1 MAIFA
6 TIFFASLVTIF
17 YIYAGYP
24 IVLWVMKALKMNDLP
39 RKHAIEP
46 TVTILVPA
54 YNEASCIQDTIMNKL
69 SLEYPSDK
77 FEVLVVSD
85 GSTDGTDE
93 IVRRIGSD
101 KVRLLR
107 QEPRAGKTAAINMAV
122 PEANGEIIVFSDA
135 NSIYER
141 DALKAMVSNFADERV
156 GYVTGKMIY
165 VKPDGLN
172 MGDGCSLYMRYEN
185 VLRSLETSV
194 GSVVGVNGGIDSI
207 RKSLYKRM
215 NPDQLPDFV
224 LPLKV
229 IEQGYRVV
237 YEPEAILK
245 EQSLKSSHDEYR
257 MRVRVSLRALWALS
271 DMRDLLNVRR
281 YGLYSWQLFSH
292 KHLRYLA
299 YLFMLLAYVSNL
311 FLVSIHPYYLYLFI
325 AQSACYGAALTAFLF
340 EKNGFRCGP
349 LYMPYYFALI
359 NLASAHATYKFI
371 CRQKQVLWIPR
382 KG

>member
-1 MAIFA
+1 LVIID

-24 IVLWVMKALKMNDLP
+24 IALWVMKALKKNDPP

-46 TVTILVPA
+46 AVTILVPA
-54 YNEASCIQDTIMNKL
+54 YNEASCILDTVMNKL
-69 SLEYPSDK
+69 SLDYPSDR

-85 GSTDGTDE
+85 GSTDRTDD
-93 IVRRIGSD
+93 IVRRIGSN

-107 QEPRAGKTAAINMAV
+107 QEPRAGKTSAINMAI
-122 PEANGEIIVFSDA
+122 PEARGEILVFSDA

-141 DALKAMVSNFADERV
+141 GALKAIVANFADERV

-165 VKPDGLN
+165 ANPDGSVT
-172 MGDGCSLYMRYEN
+172 GDGCSLYMKYEN
-185 VLRSLETSV
+185 TLRSLETSV
-194 GSVVGVNGGIDSI
+194 GSVVGVNGGIDAI
-207 RKSLYKRM
+207 RKSLYTRM
-215 NPDQLPDFV
+215 NADQLPDFV

-229 IEQGYRVV
+229 IEQGYKVV
-237 YEPEAILK
+237 YEPDAILK
-245 EQSLKSSHDEYR
+245 EHSLKASRDEYR

-271 DMRDLLNVRR
+271 DMRELLSIRR

-292 KHLRYLA
+292 KHLRYMA
-299 YLFMLLAYVSNL
+299 YLFMASAYVSNL
-311 FLVSIHPYYLYLFI
+311 ILAYSDPNYLFFFL
-325 AQSACYGAALTAFLF
+325 AQSVCYGSALVAFLL

-349 LYMPYYFALI
+349 FYIPYYFTLL

-371 CRQKQVLWIPR
+371 RRQKQVLWTPR